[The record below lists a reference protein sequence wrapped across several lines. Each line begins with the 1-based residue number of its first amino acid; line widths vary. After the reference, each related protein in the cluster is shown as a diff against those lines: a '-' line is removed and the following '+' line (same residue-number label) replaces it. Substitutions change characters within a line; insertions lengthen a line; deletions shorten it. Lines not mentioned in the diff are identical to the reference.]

1 MREDDKIPKGWV
13 ETTLKDIVNYTI
25 DNRGRNPEYY
35 TDTGIPVI
43 DNFMIKGDRDVD
55 LNLTK
60 RFIDENLYETFIR
73 KYLKPKDVIITL
85 VGNGYGNVSIAP
97 NFKSVIIQNTVG
109 LRANSNGDNYFIF
122 YNLSYRKKRLT
133 DLNRGAAQPSI
144 KVGDLMQVKINL
156 PPIQEQKAI
165 ASILTSFDD
174 KIELLQAQNETLE
187 TIAQTIFKEWFGKYQ
202 VGDELPEGWRVGIL
216 GDVATH
222 SKVSVRPFENPKV
235 EYFHFS
241 LPAYDDGLKPI

>member
-122 YNLSYRKKRLT
+122 YNLS
-133 DLNRGAAQPSI
+133 
-144 KVGDLMQVKINL
+144 
-156 PPIQEQKAI
+156 
-165 ASILTSFDD
+165 
-174 KIELLQAQNETLE
+174 
-187 TIAQTIFKEWFGKYQ
+187 
-202 VGDELPEGWRVGIL
+202 
-216 GDVATH
+216 
-222 SKVSVRPFENPKV
+222 
-235 EYFHFS
+235 
-241 LPAYDDGLKPI
+241 